1 MFVLLALLLGCSDG
15 SDASM
20 GFGVSEP
27 ALFDITKCIE
37 LSERFVDFGETYP
50 GESVEV
56 IEVGLVDV
64 CGIFDQ
70 LDWELD
76 DPDGAFEVTFAAEDL
91 VMVRLV
97 TDEPGEWE
105 AQWRSVV
112 NESDEL
118 KGEFRGSVDLQL
130 FATVLSPSD

>member
-1 MFVLLALLLGCSDG
+1 MFVLLVFLLGCSDG
-15 SDASM
+15 SGASM
-20 GFGVSEP
+20 GFGETEP
-27 ALFDITKCIE
+27 ALFDITECIE
-37 LSERFVDFGETYP
+37 LSERLIDFGETYP
-50 GESVEV
+50 GESVEA
-56 IEVGLVDV
+56 IEVEIADI

-76 DPDGAFEVTFAAEDL
+76 DPDGAFEVTFAGEDA

-112 NESDEL
+112 NENDAL
-118 KGEFRGSVDLQL
+118 KAEFRGSVDLQL
-130 FATVLSPSD
+130 FATVLSPSG